1 MMLGRAGTNYCAS
14 STSHRI
20 FLFIPVYFLKLRLQE
35 GFAGGEPVR
44 FGLRGL
50 MPNAAFALVPAGD
63 DDGQAVFSA

>member
-1 MMLGRAGTNYCAS
+1 M
-14 STSHRI
+14 
-20 FLFIPVYFLKLRLQE
+20 KLRLQE